1 MASESTGQ
9 NESVLTDYE
18 GSVQAIKQVI
28 LESQYQVVKQTSA
41 YQLRLV
47 GEHFCGLQRTRL
59 IDEAL
64 AKGRI

>member
-47 GEHFCGLQRTRL
+47 GEHFLRL
-59 IDEAL
+59 
-64 AKGRI
+64 